1 MERKN
6 EYFDAVYD
14 KVYATETS
22 LDQLIEN
29 LKKEGLS
36 QGETHFL
43 ISRKLGDQYSFFE
56 VRRHIVHA
64 PCWSESLAQNDA
76 LDDEFANFFQNE
88 EGD

>member
-1 MERKN
+1 MEKTE
-6 EYFDAVYD
+6 EYFDSVFD
-14 KVYATETS
+14 KVYTTETS

-36 QGETHFL
+36 QGESHFL
-43 ISRKLGDQYSFFE
+43 ISRRLRDQYTFGE

-64 PCWSESLAQNDA
+64 PCWSESLAQNYA
-76 LDDEFANFFQNE
+76 IDDEFANFFQNE

>member
-1 MERKN
+1 MERTN
-6 EYFDAVYD
+6 EYFDAVFD
-14 KVYATETS
+14 KVYTIGTS

-43 ISRKLGDQYSFFE
+43 ISRKLGGQYTFFE

-64 PCWSESLAQNDA
+64 PCWSESLMQNNA
-76 LDDEFANFFQNE
+76 VDDEFASFFQNE